1 MKESWQPHGS
11 LGGIVI
17 LLGQNLT
24 NFGKKELVKNGMKHI
39 SWGRFWVL
47 QALNEAPQNQA
58 SLCKKLGQKAPSMI
72 DMLRRLNDEKI
83 IKFIAHPND
92 VRRKEWSL
100 TTKGKK
106 DYQKAK
112 KILRNIGFKM
122 DTILKE
128 NKVEPSEIQ
137 RVNEILSLLNN
148 QLVSDMSEYQEV

>member
-58 SLCKKLGQKAPSMI
+58 SLCKKLDQKAPSMI
-72 DMLRRLNDEKI
+72 DMLRRINDEKI

-92 VRRKEWSL
+92 VRRKEW
-100 TTKGKK
+100 
-106 DYQKAK
+106 
-112 KILRNIGFKM
+112 
-122 DTILKE
+122 
-128 NKVEPSEIQ
+128 
-137 RVNEILSLLNN
+137 
-148 QLVSDMSEYQEV
+148 

>member
-58 SLCKKLGQKAPSMI
+58 SLCKKLDQKRNATNLLPLAIREGS
-72 DMLRRLNDEKI
+72 
-83 IKFIAHPND
+83 
-92 VRRKEWSL
+92 SL
-100 TTKGKK
+100 HGVK
-106 DYQKAK
+106 
-112 KILRNIGFKM
+112 L
-122 DTILKE
+122 
-128 NKVEPSEIQ
+128 
-137 RVNEILSLLNN
+137 
-148 QLVSDMSEYQEV
+148 